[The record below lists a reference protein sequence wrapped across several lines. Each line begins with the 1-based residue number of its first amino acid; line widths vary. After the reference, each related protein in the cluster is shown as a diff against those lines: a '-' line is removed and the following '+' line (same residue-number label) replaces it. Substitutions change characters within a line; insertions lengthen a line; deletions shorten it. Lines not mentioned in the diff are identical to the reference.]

1 MKGVITMMNLKLEG
15 TITIDNIDNYREKI
29 MPLLEM
35 KQDIKLDF
43 DGVEMIDSSG
53 LGLLVD
59 VHKKAQEN
67 NLKVIMVNINE
78 NIEKLYKITMLDNI
92 FNIEK

>member
-1 MKGVITMMNLKLEG
+1 MNLKLEG
-15 TITIDNIDNYREKI
+15 TITIDNIDKYRNKI
-29 MPLLEM
+29 MPLLKM

-43 DGVEMIDSSG
+43 KDVEMIDSSG

-59 VHKKAQEN
+59 VHKQAQEN